1 MTDKLQKYVC
11 DKEFWKCLWKETC
24 IVRMNDRT
32 RNLNYVREGI
42 ISVVN
47 KPLLS
52 IYSWQNCSL
61 FDVDVIESRVE
72 GCGRGAL
79 CSESE
84 IRGTVHEDIQRLKRA
99 KHGNCSGIFILVL
112 ERDLVIDE

>member
-1 MTDKLQKYVC
+1 
-11 DKEFWKCLWKETC
+11 
-24 IVRMNDRT
+24 MNGTT

-42 ISVVN
+42 ITVIN

-52 IYSWQNCSL
+52 IHYWQSSSL
-61 FDVDVIESRVE
+61 FDVDFIECRVE

-84 IRGTVHEDIQRLKRA
+84 IRENVQEDIQRLKRA
-99 KHGNCSGIFILVL
+99 KHESSSGIFILVL
-112 ERDLVIDE
+112 ERDLMIYE